1 MRKER
6 GCMMEDRRE
15 ERLPQVVEDK
25 LQEAYGKIRNGEVKQ
40 VKKKK
45 YTYRRWTSVAA
56 ACVVVVTASV
66 GVMAAAAYFQKEA
79 QQEADTITYEFDIN
93 YELVPGEYKITPG
106 YLPEGYEDHGAGKYY
121 GEDGLGISVMPI
133 YTTAEL
139 SKVDGEIAV
148 TRIENV
154 EHTTL
159 GNMEADIITFQEAEK
174 YQSPTYVFMFNETEG
189 YVIQIIAQHPVEQE
203 DLLKFADRLHVER
216 IGDGAYETDEE
227 RALREQEEALEK
239 DENRHSENT
248 WQALLETGIPKSK
261 IYRVGEELH
270 IYEGAFGYTVTGYEY
285 LDSMEGFEEDKFF
298 DFSRFEGWL
307 NDDKTLKPYSRL
319 HYDVDGRLLEEEEIE
334 QCFLRVDMTVHC
346 YDNSAVSDVPLDFAL
361 RYVEPKGDSYTWVL
375 DRYSAVPDEHYE
387 LQMDNSSVYMDKA
400 VHTEGEDRKDYFFC
414 SMENGEELSYTLL
427 FVVDKDR
434 EEDFLL
440 SPVSGNFS
448 LAQTSVEPAEQ
459 ILEELDGYICL
470 K

>member
-6 GCMMEDRRE
+6 GCKMEDRRE

-40 VKKKK
+40 MKKKK

-56 ACVVVVTASV
+56 ACAVIVTVSA
-66 GVMAAAAYFQKEA
+66 GVMAAAAYFQKEVR
-79 QQEADTITYEFDIN
+79 QEADTITYEFDIN

-106 YLPEGYEDHGAGKYY
+106 YLPKGYEDHGAGKYY

-139 SKVDGEIAV
+139 DKADGEVAV

-174 YQSPTYVFMFNETEG
+174 YQSPTYIFMFNETEG
-189 YVIQIIAQHPVEQE
+189 YVIQIIAQHPVKREE
-203 DLLKFADRLHVER
+203 LLKFADQLQVER
-216 IGDGAYETDEE
+216 IGDSAYETDEE
-227 RALREQEEALEK
+227 RALREQEEAFEE
-239 DENRHSENT
+239 DENLHSENT
-248 WQALLETGIPKSK
+248 WQALLEAGIPEDK
-261 IYRVGEELH
+261 IYGVGEELRT
-270 IYEGAFGYTVTGYEY
+270 YEGAFGYTVTDYEY
-285 LDSMEGFEEDKFF
+285 LDSIEGFEEDKFF
-298 DFSRFEGWL
+298 DFSRFDGWL
-307 NDDKTLKPYSRL
+307 NEDKTLKPYTRL
-319 HYDVDGRLLEEEEIE
+319 HYDVNGQLLEEEET
-334 QCFLRVDMTVHC
+334 QQQFLRVDMIVHC
-346 YDNSAVSDVPLDFAL
+346 YDNSGFGDAPLDFTL
-361 RYVEPKGDSYTWVL
+361 RYVKPQGNSFTWAR
-375 DRYSAVPDEHYE
+375 DEYSAVPNEHYE

-400 VHTEGEDRKDYFFC
+400 VHTEGEDRRDYFFC
-414 SMENGEELSYTLL
+414 DMENGEELSYTLL

-434 EEDFLL
+434 EGDFLL
-440 SPVSGNFS
+440 SPVGGNFS
-448 LAQTSVEPAEQ
+448 LAQTPTESAEQ
-459 ILEELDGYICL
+459 ILEELDGYIRL